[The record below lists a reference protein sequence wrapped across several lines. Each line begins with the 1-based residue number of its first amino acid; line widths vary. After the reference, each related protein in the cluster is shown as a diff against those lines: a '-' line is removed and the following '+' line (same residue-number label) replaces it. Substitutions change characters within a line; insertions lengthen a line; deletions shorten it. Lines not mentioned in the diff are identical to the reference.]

1 MSFVSV
7 VERKFAELRARRF
20 AGRAVPP
27 VEVKA
32 DTSSHLPKGVSPPPV
47 PDVARLV
54 SVELAR
60 RDRERADR
68 EAAAWMATFTGGPC
82 WACGS
87 TFSWVRRDV
96 AGEPSEDV
104 PGWQA
109 AGPGR
114 TVCHVCHLDRH
125 FGGGVLLSDRDWR
138 GGVALDL
145 LRAAGS
151 AGFWV
156 APAVGARLAASRT
169 ALFWAEHSPRP
180 ATHTSDGAV
189 PDRFGFVDV
198 STIVGVLAAPK
209 PEYHS
214 GIACP
219 GCGESAMW
227 RHDPGQV
234 DDVRGPDGVWTTYTS
249 PPRTWCAGCR
259 FELPVSAADRR
270 RPERAVVP
278 AWLGRLDPR
287 DPGPAR

>member
-1 MSFVSV
+1 MSLVDG
-7 VERKFAELRARRF
+7 KFAQLKARRD
-20 AGRAVPP
+20 AGRVITPA
-27 VEVKA
+27 EVV
-32 DTSSHLPKGVSPPPV
+32 TPPPV
-47 PDVARLV
+47 PDVAGLV

-60 RDRERADR
+60 RDRAAAERERAAR
-68 EAAAWMATFTGGPC
+68 MAAFTGGPC
-82 WACGS
+82 WGCGS

-114 TVCHVCHLDRH
+114 TVCHPCHLDRH
-125 FGGGVLLSDRDWR
+125 FGGVLLSDQDWR

-151 AGFWV
+151 AGYWV

-169 ALFWAEHSPRP
+169 PLFWAEHSPRP
-180 ATHTSDGAV
+180 ATHTSDGPV

-198 STIVGVLAAPK
+198 STIVGVLAAPT
-209 PEYHS
+209 PVYRT

-227 RHDPGQV
+227 LHDPGQV